1 MLRSFKVTKEYKNSR
16 FDRYFKNNIQDI
28 PQALLEKLIR
38 KKIILVN
45 GLKSKSSYRVQIDDL
60 ITIKKLP
67 KVFTNKKKNTI
78 FNPSSLEVKNY
89 EKIILHNNENFIVI
103 NKPCGIAVQSGT
115 KSFKNIF
122 DLLKKTQFVT
132 DNQIYTVHRLDKE
145 TSGVMIYAKNRKY
158 AQLLTSLFRL
168 RSIHKTYH
176 AVITGSLGFK
186 KKVVED
192 VLSYKIKNREIKQK
206 AISNFKEIKT
216 NKKYSLIEI
225 KPLTGRK
232 HQIRKQLLKLNNP
245 IIGDSKYSDKKINKK
260 DNLLLH
266 SFGIKFFINNRK
278 YEFFAPYPDNFKK
291 FLEKI

>member
-1 MLRSFKVTKEYKNSR
+1 
-16 FDRYFKNNIQDI
+16 
-28 PQALLEKLIR
+28 
-38 KKIILVN
+38 
-45 GLKSKSSYRVQIDDL
+45 
-60 ITIKKLP
+60 
-67 KVFTNKKKNTI
+67 
-78 FNPSSLEVKNY
+78 
-89 EKIILHNNENFIVI
+89 
-103 NKPCGIAVQSGT
+103 
-115 KSFKNIF
+115 
-122 DLLKKTQFVT
+122 
-132 DNQIYTVHRLDKE
+132 
-145 TSGVMIYAKNRKY
+145 MIYAKNRKY

>member
-16 FDRYFKNNIQDI
+16 FDRYFRNNIQDI

-78 FNPSSLEVKNY
+78 FSPSSLEVKNY

-122 DLLKKTQFVT
+122 DLPKKNT
-132 DNQIYTVHRLDKE
+132 
-145 TSGVMIYAKNRKY
+145 
-158 AQLLTSLFRL
+158 
-168 RSIHKTYH
+168 
-176 AVITGSLGFK
+176 
-186 KKVVED
+186 
-192 VLSYKIKNREIKQK
+192 
-206 AISNFKEIKT
+206 
-216 NKKYSLIEI
+216 
-225 KPLTGRK
+225 
-232 HQIRKQLLKLNNP
+232 IRYRQ
-245 IIGDSKYSDKKINKK
+245 SD
-260 DNLLLH
+260 LH
-266 SFGIKFFINNRK
+266 SS
-278 YEFFAPYPDNFKK
+278 
-291 FLEKI
+291 